1 MPEKKSE
8 KQFVELW
15 PGEKV
20 EVTKLELLHDFDY
33 IHELQ
38 QKMLKNDIEFIEM
51 LFVLIGGEETFN
63 KLREHTIEEKGVFD
77 IDAVGK
83 VTEQLLELIPKASS
97 SSSKRW

>member
-1 MPEKKSE
+1 MPEKKTE

-20 EVTKLELLHDFDY
+20 EVTRMELLHDFDY
-33 IHELQ
+33 IRELQ
-38 QKMLKNDIEFIEM
+38 QKMLKNDIEFVEM

-63 KLREHTIEEKGVFD
+63 KLREHTIAEKGVFD
-77 IDAVGK
+77 IDSVGK

-97 SSSKRW
+97 PSTKRW